1 MKHKIFS
8 AYFLHLLKIKEQD
21 KSLLAENVANLLC
34 IDKSSAYRRLRG
46 EIIFTFDEI
55 CQLSKYYYISMDE
68 IAFQE
73 QTGEHRSIYLRLPI
87 ADVSEPDSM
96 GEMHLYIDR
105 LRRVAKKE
113 SSEVYV
119 AANSLQSI
127 FYSPYQNIFK
137 FFIFKWRYRGN
148 LSVCEDR
155 TYSEV
160 EVDDTLY
167 KTQQDLSE
175 ACRSFASITCIWDPS
190 IIGGLVNDVKYFR
203 SIRLI
208 SDEDVEAIKKELF
221 DLLSDIEWA
230 TTRGYLKDTNAK
242 FELYLSSLDIESTMY
257 AFGATNESVALISVF
272 MFHSPVSFNELAY
285 LKVKEWIKHMR
296 RFSIL
301 LSGTGDMV
309 RVRFFE
315 KQRRIIHSL

>member
-1 MKHKIFS
+1 MFS

-21 KSLLAENVANLLC
+21 KGLLAENVANLLC

-46 EIIFTFDEI
+46 EIVFTFDEI

-73 QTGEHRSIYLRLPI
+73 LTGEPRSIYLRLPV

-105 LRRVAKKE
+105 LKRVAQKE
-113 SSEVYV
+113 SSEVYI

-127 FYSPYQNIFK
+127 FYSQYQNIFK
-137 FFIFKWRYRGN
+137 FFVFKWRYRGN
-148 LSVCEDR
+148 LSVCEDS
-155 TYSEV
+155 TYSDL
-160 EVDDTLY
+160 EVDDMLY

-175 ACRSFASITCIWDPS
+175 ACRNFASITCIWDLA
-190 IIGGLVNDVKYFR
+190 IIAGLVNDVKYFR

-208 SDEDVEAIKKELF
+208 GDEDVKAIKEELS

-230 TTRGYLKDTNAK
+230 ATRGYIKDTNAK
-242 FELYLSSLDIESTMY
+242 LELYLSSLDIESTMY
-257 AFGATNESVALISVF
+257 AFGAADESVALISVF
-272 MFHSPVSFNELAY
+272 MFHSPVSFNELAHQ
-285 LKVKEWIKHMR
+285 KVKEWIKHMR

-315 KQRRIIHSL
+315 KQHRIINSL